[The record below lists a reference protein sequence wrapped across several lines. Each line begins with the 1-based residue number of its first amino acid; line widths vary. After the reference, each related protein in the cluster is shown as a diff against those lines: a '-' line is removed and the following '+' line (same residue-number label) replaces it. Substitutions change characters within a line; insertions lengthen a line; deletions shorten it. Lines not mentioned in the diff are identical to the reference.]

1 MDRLRCSTVPQT
13 IFDHSFSDFCC
24 STGYVTGEGGNC
36 KQNKRNNLNYYRPLD
51 VVLNLRLDL
60 GVGIQVLQLTFM
72 KIIHLR
78 LKPCY
83 DFVSSGNFGI

>member
-1 MDRLRCSTVPQT
+1 M
-13 IFDHSFSDFCC
+13 
-24 STGYVTGEGGNC
+24 TGYVTGEGGNC

-72 KIIHLR
+72 
-78 LKPCY
+78 
-83 DFVSSGNFGI
+83 